1 MQNENPFEG
10 FEVVS
15 RYTDEQAVDDGVLV
29 SLSLKDRVTRAVWEF
44 FCSIAPVD
52 EKTQSEYIVNAA
64 RDSFARTES
73 AHYLNLHGARAREV
87 YEKNIGG
94 GIFKLDYSNHIM
106 WIIPN
111 ELGGL
116 TLMFPE
122 DY

>member
-1 MQNENPFEG
+1 MDNLFDG

-15 RYTDEQAVDDGVLV
+15 RYTDKQAVDDGVLV
-29 SLSLKDRVTRAVWEF
+29 AVSAKDRVTRNAWSYLGGQLERTDDDSSGDAIAGDLALRYFREF
-44 FCSIAPVD
+44 GLEAI
-52 EKTQSEYIVNAA
+52 
-64 RDSFARTES
+64 R
-73 AHYLNLHGARAREV
+73 V
-87 YEKNIGG
+87 YEHNIGG
-94 GIFKLDYSNHIM
+94 GIFSFDVLGRKM